1 MFDSY
6 EAILAA
12 QRQDNRS
19 RARRARLLAEAPK
32 IPVPVDEI
40 LTSAFLLEAWMY
52 AVSAGMSEA
61 LRKDPTLSMRA
72 AAVIAITQDSENSP
86 VRKSKKN

>member
-6 EAILAA
+6 DSMLAA
-12 QRQDNRS
+12 QRHENRS
-19 RARRARLLAEAPK
+19 RTHRARLLAEAPK
-32 IPVPVDEI
+32 VPVPVDEI

-72 AAVIAITQDSENSP
+72 AAVIAITQEAENSP